1 MRQNSYL
8 HFVIGLYEALY
19 HIKPDLSS
27 GKIPSQISFILAE
40 SAKMWYNCSDIIIKE
55 DIMLASLTNI
65 NKFYNGNQ
73 VLSNVSLT
81 IDETDKIGLVGNNG
95 CGKSTLLK
103 ILTGSVEPDRFTEK
117 DGIVSFAS
125 KTTVGYL
132 EQMGGLDSESTV
144 MDEMQKV
151 FEPIHKAIERL
162 RDIEL
167 EIQLGDNSSA
177 DEYQQ
182 LSSWIEAND
191 GYNTDVKIRMILNGM
206 GFSEAEL
213 SRTVSGFSGGE
224 KTRLCIAK
232 LLLEEPNLLILDE
245 PTNHLD
251 FKTIMWL
258 EDYLRSYRGAVLI
271 VSHDRY
277 FLDRLCTSVCEIER
291 GTLKRYKGNY
301 SAFIRQREENDVR
314 QEKEYEQQQKQIAK
328 MEDYVARNLVRASTT
343 KMAQSRRKQL
353 DKIERIEKPFHDNR
367 HAKIHFTYA
376 MEPPIDVLKVKDV
389 DISVGEGAARKTLLD
404 NVSFEV
410 RRGEK
415 VGIIGDN
422 GIGKSTLL
430 KIIQEKLPHKGLVRW
445 NSNIKISYFEQESTN
460 LNRELT
466 VMEELHSRYPS
477 LSDLEV
483 RNLLAQVRFVGE
495 NVFKETGVISGGER
509 AKLCFAI
516 MMQEH
521 GNVLILDEPT
531 NHLDLSS
538 KEAIEEALAE
548 YTGTVIF
555 VSHDRYLLSRIADRL
570 IELTDGGFREHNYGF
585 DKYLDV
591 LRDEQA
597 EEKRLA
603 DAAKFAKAAEAAK
616 EKNEKSYRS
625 KQQRSADAARKNE
638 MRRLEKEIDEF
649 QAQIDALTEEISRE
663 EVYSDYELMAQKCSE
678 IDSLKQKIEENFEL
692 LIELDG

>member
-1 MRQNSYL
+1 VYTGRKQRKVN
-8 HFVIGLYEALY
+8 
-19 HIKPDLSS
+19 
-27 GKIPSQISFILAE
+27 
-40 SAKMWYNCSDIIIKE
+40 
-55 DIMLASLTNI
+55 MLASLTNI

-73 VLSNVSLT
+73 VLKNVSLT
-81 IDETDKIGLVGNNG
+81 IDESDKIGLVGNNG

-117 DGIVSFAS
+117 DGVVSMAA
-125 KTTVGYL
+125 KTTIGYL
-132 EQMGGLDSESTV
+132 EQMGGLDSDNTV
-144 MDEMQKV
+144 IGEMRSV
-151 FEPIHKAIERL
+151 FEPIHRAIDRL
-162 RDIEL
+162 REIEL
-167 EIQLGDNSSA
+167 EIEMGDNSAA

-191 GYNTDVKIRMILNGM
+191 GYNTDVKIRMVLNGM
-206 GFSEAEL
+206 GFSGDEL
-213 SRTVSGFSGGE
+213 ERTCSGFSGGE
-224 KTRLCIAK
+224 KTRLCIAR

-258 EDYLRSYRGAVLI
+258 EDYLRSYKGAVLI

-277 FLDRLCTSVCEIER
+277 FLDRLCTSICEIER
-291 GTLKRYKGNY
+291 GVLTRYRGNY
-301 SAFIRQREENDVR
+301 TAFVRQREESDAR
-314 QEKEYEQQQKQIAK
+314 REKEYEMQQKQIAQL
-328 MEDYVARNLVRASTT
+328 EDYVARNLVRASTT

-353 DKIERIEKPFHDNR
+353 EKMERIERPVHDTKS
-367 HAKIHFTYA
+367 AKIHFTYA
-376 MEPPIDVLKVKDV
+376 VEPPIDVLKVKGV
-389 DISVGEGAARKTLLD
+389 DISVGEGSSRKTLVD
-404 NVSFEV
+404 SIDFEV

-415 VGIIGDN
+415 IGIIGDN

-430 KIIQEKLPHKGLVRW
+430 RIIQEQLPHKGIVRW

-460 LNRELT
+460 LNKELT
-466 VMEELHSRYPS
+466 VMEELHSRYPL

-483 RNLLAQVRFVGE
+483 RSLLAQVRLVGE

-555 VSHDRYLLSRIADRL
+555 VSHDRYLLSKIADKL
-570 IELTDGGFREHNYGF
+570 IELTDGTYRLHNYGF
-585 DKYLDV
+585 EKYLDV

-597 EEKRLA
+597 AEKRAL
-603 DAAKFAKAAEAAK
+603 DAEKQQKAAEAAK
-616 EKNEKSYRS
+616 EKSAKGYRS

-638 MRRLEKEIDEF
+638 MKRLEKEIDDL
-649 QAQIDALTEEISRE
+649 QAQIDALTEEIGRE
-663 EVYSDYELMAQKCSE
+663 DVYSDYELMNRKCAE
-678 IDSLKQKIEENFEL
+678 IDELKKRIDEDFEL
-692 LIELDG
+692 LIELDQ

>member
-1 MRQNSYL
+1 MYIYAAL
-8 HFVIGLYEALY
+8 FVEHSAV
-19 HIKPDLSS
+19 
-27 GKIPSQISFILAE
+27 SFIFE
-40 SAKMWYNCSDIIIKE
+40 CSLYKKALRSLYTGLKKRNFA
-55 DIMLASLTNI
+55 MLASLTNI

-73 VLSNVSLT
+73 VLNNVSLT
-81 IDETDKIGLVGNNG
+81 IDENDRIGLVGNNG

-103 ILTGSVEPDRFTEK
+103 ILTGSVDPDRFTEK
-117 DGIVSFAS
+117 DGIVSMAA

-132 EQMGGLDSESTV
+132 EQMGGLNTENTV
-144 MDEMQKV
+144 IDEMRGV
-151 FEPIHKAIERL
+151 FEPIHKAIDRL
-162 RDIEL
+162 REIEL
-167 EIQLGDNSSA
+167 EIEMGDDSAA

-182 LSSWIEAND
+182 LSSWVEAND
-191 GYNTDVKIRMILNGM
+191 GYNTDVKIRMVLNGM
-206 GFSEAEL
+206 GFSGDEL
-213 SRTVSGFSGGE
+213 TRTVSGFSGGE
-224 KTRLCIAK
+224 KTRLCIAR

-258 EDYLRSYRGAVLI
+258 EDYLRSYKGAILI

-277 FLDRLCTSVCEIER
+277 FLDRLCTSICEIER
-291 GTLKRYKGNY
+291 GTLTRYKGDY
-301 SAFIRQREENDVR
+301 TAFVRQREENDAR
-314 QEKEYEQQQKQIAK
+314 REKEYELQQKQIAQL
-328 MEDYVARNLVRASTT
+328 EDYVARNLVRASTT

-353 DKIERIEKPFHDNR
+353 EKIERVERPVHDTK
-367 HAKIHFTYA
+367 HAKIRFTYA
-376 MEPPIDVLKVKDV
+376 VEPPIDVLKVKGV
-389 DISVGEGAARKTLLD
+389 DISVGEGASRKTLVDTLD
-404 NVSFEV
+404 FEV

-430 KIIQEKLPHKGLVRW
+430 RIIQEQLPHKGTVRW

-460 LNRELT
+460 LNKELT
-466 VMEELHSRYPS
+466 VMEELHSRYP
-477 LSDLEV
+477 LMSDLEV
-483 RNLLAQVRFVGE
+483 RSLLAQVRLVGE

-555 VSHDRYLLSRIADRL
+555 VSHDRYLLSKISDRL
-570 IELTDGGFREHNYGF
+570 IELSGGSYRLHNYGF
-585 DKYLDV
+585 KKYLDV
-591 LRDEQA
+591 LREEQA
-597 EEKRLA
+597 AERKALEAEKQQR
-603 DAAKFAKAAEAAK
+603 AAEAAK
-616 EKNEKSYRS
+616 EKSIKGYRS

-638 MRRLEKEIDEF
+638 MKRLEKEIDDL
-649 QAQIDALTEEISRE
+649 QAQIDSINEEIGKE
-663 EVYSDYELMAQKCSE
+663 EVYSDYELMNRKCAE
-678 IDSLKQKIEENFEL
+678 IEELKQRIDADFEL
-692 LIELDG
+692 LIELDQ

>member
-1 MRQNSYL
+1 
-8 HFVIGLYEALY
+8 
-19 HIKPDLSS
+19 
-27 GKIPSQISFILAE
+27 
-40 SAKMWYNCSDIIIKE
+40 
-55 DIMLASLTNI
+55 MLVSLNNI
-65 NKFYNGNQ
+65 NKIYNGKQ
-73 VLSNVSLT
+73 ILTNVSLT
-81 IDETDKIGLVGNNG
+81 VDENDKIGLVGNNG

-103 ILTGSVEPDRFTEK
+103 ILTGSVEPDRFSEK
-117 DGIVSFAS
+117 DGIISFAA
-125 KTTVGYL
+125 KTTIGYL
-132 EQMGGLDSESTV
+132 EQMGGLDSENTV
-144 MDEMQKV
+144 MEEMNKV
-151 FEPIHKAIERL
+151 FEPIHKAMERL

-191 GYNTDVKIRMILNGM
+191 GYNTDVKIRTVLNGM
-206 GFSEAEL
+206 GFTGEQL
-213 SRTVSGFSGGE
+213 NRTVSGFSGGE
-224 KTRLCIAK
+224 KTRLCISK

-291 GTLKRYKGNY
+291 GILTRYKGNY
-301 SAFIRQREENDVR
+301 SAFVRQREENTAR
-314 QEKEYEQQQKQIAK
+314 REKEYEQQQKQIAK

-353 DKIERIEKPFHDNR
+353 EKIERIEKPFHEEK
-367 HAKIHFTYA
+367 HAKIKFTYA
-376 MEPPIDVLKVKDV
+376 VEPPLDVLKVKNT
-389 DISVGEGAARKTLLD
+389 DISVGEGLNRKTLVD
-404 NVSFEV
+404 SVSFDV

-415 VGIIGDN
+415 IGIIGDN

-430 KIIQEKLPHKGLVRW
+430 KIIQGLHPHEGTVRW
-445 NSNIKISYFEQESTN
+445 NTNIKISYFEQESTN

-538 KEAIEEALAE
+538 KEAIETALEE
-548 YTGTVIF
+548 YTGTIIF
-555 VSHDRYLLSRIADRL
+555 VSHDRYLLSKIADRL
-570 IELTDGGFREHNYGF
+570 IELTDGSYREHNYGF
-585 DKYLDV
+585 EKYLDV
-591 LRDEQA
+591 LRAEQA
-597 EEKRLA
+597 EEKRAA
-603 DAAKFAKAAEAAK
+603 DAEKFAKAAEAAK
-616 EKNEKSYRS
+616 EKQAKTYRN
-625 KQQRSADAARKNE
+625 KQQRSADTARKNE
-638 MRRLEKEIDEF
+638 MRRLEKEIDEL
-649 QAQIDALTEEISRE
+649 QAKIDALSEEITKE
-663 EVYSDYELMAQKCSE
+663 EVYSDYELMNAKCRE
-678 IDSLKQKIEENFEL
+678 IDELKGKIDENFEK
-692 LIELDG
+692 LIELDE

>member
-1 MRQNSYL
+1 
-8 HFVIGLYEALY
+8 
-19 HIKPDLSS
+19 
-27 GKIPSQISFILAE
+27 
-40 SAKMWYNCSDIIIKE
+40 
-55 DIMLASLTNI
+55 MLASLTNI
-65 NKFYNGNQ
+65 NKFYNGAQ
-73 VLSNVSLT
+73 VLDNVSLT
-81 IDETDKIGLVGNNG
+81 IDETDKIGLVGRNG

-117 DGIVSFAS
+117 DGIVSFAA

-132 EQMGGLDSESTV
+132 EQMGGLDSGSTV
-144 MDEMQKV
+144 IDEMRKV
-151 FEPIHKAIERL
+151 FEPMRRAIERL
-162 RDIEL
+162 REIEK
-167 EIQLGDNSSA
+167 EIEKGDSSAA

-182 LSSWIEAND
+182 LSSWVEAND

-206 GFSEAEL
+206 GFTEKEL

-224 KTRLCIAK
+224 KTRLCISK

-258 EDYLRSYRGAVLI
+258 EDYLRTYRGAVLI

-277 FLDRLCTSVCEIER
+277 FLDRLCTSICEIEH
-291 GTLKRYKGNY
+291 GHLTRYRGNY
-301 SAFIRQREENDVR
+301 SAFVRQREENDAR
-314 QEKEYEQQQKQIAK
+314 REKEYELQQKQIAK

-353 DKIERIEKPFHDNR
+353 EKIERVERPVHDTR
-367 HAKIHFTYA
+367 SAKISFTYA
-376 MEPPIDVLKVKDV
+376 VEPPLDVLKVRDI
-389 DISVGEGAARKTLLD
+389 DISVGEGTKRKTLME

-415 VGIIGDN
+415 IGIIGDN

-430 KIIQEKLPHKGLVRW
+430 RIIQEQLPHKGTVRW
-445 NSNIKISYFEQESTN
+445 NTNVKISYFEQESTQ

-483 RNLLAQVRFVGE
+483 RSLLAQVRLVGE

-555 VSHDRYLLSRIADRL
+555 VSHDRYLLSKIADRL
-570 IELTDGGFREHNYGF
+570 IELTADGCRLHNCGFE
-585 DKYLDV
+585 KYLDV
-591 LRDEQA
+591 LREEQA
-597 EEKRLA
+597 AEKRAA
-603 DAAKFAKAAEAAK
+603 DAEKQQAAYEAAK
-616 EKNEKSYRS
+616 EKNVKTYRS

-638 MRRLEKEIDEF
+638 MRRLEKEMDEM

-663 EVYSDYELMAQKCSE
+663 EVYSDHVLMAEKCTE
-678 IDSLKQKIEENFEL
+678 IDRLKQKIDEDLEL
-692 LIELDG
+692 LIELEE

>member
-1 MRQNSYL
+1 
-8 HFVIGLYEALY
+8 
-19 HIKPDLSS
+19 
-27 GKIPSQISFILAE
+27 
-40 SAKMWYNCSDIIIKE
+40 
-55 DIMLASLTNI
+55 MLASLINI
-65 NKFYNGNQ
+65 NKYYNGNQ
-73 VLSNVSLT
+73 VLNNVSLT
-81 IDETDKIGLVGNNG
+81 IDESDKIGLVGNNG

-103 ILTGSVEPDRFTEK
+103 ILTGSVDPDRTTEK
-117 DGIVSFAS
+117 DGIVSLAS
-125 KTTVGYL
+125 KTTIGYL
-132 EQMGGLDSESTV
+132 EQMGGLNSENTV
-144 MDEMQKV
+144 IEEMRSV
-151 FEPIHKAIERL
+151 FAPIHRAIDRL
-162 RDIEL
+162 REIEI
-167 EIQLGDNSSA
+167 EIEMGDNSSA

-182 LSSWIEAND
+182 LSSWVEAND
-191 GYNTDVKIRMILNGM
+191 GYNTDVKIRTILNGM
-206 GFSEAEL
+206 GFTGDEL
-213 SRTVSGFSGGE
+213 NRTVSGFSGGE
-224 KTRLCIAK
+224 KTRLCISR

-258 EDYLRSYRGAVLI
+258 EDYLRSYKGAVLI

-277 FLDRLCTSVCEIER
+277 FLDRLCTSICEIER
-291 GTLKRYKGNY
+291 GTLTRYKGNY
-301 SAFIRQREENDVR
+301 TAFVRQREENDAR
-314 QEKEYEQQQKQIAK
+314 REKEYEMQQKQIAQ

-353 DKIERIEKPFHDNR
+353 EKMERIEKPFHDTKS
-367 HAKIHFTYA
+367 AKIRFTYGI
-376 MEPPIDVLKVKDV
+376 EPPLDVLKVKGV
-389 DISVGEGAARKTLLD
+389 DISVGEGSSRKTLVD
-404 NVSFEV
+404 EIDFEV

-415 VGIIGDN
+415 IGIIGDN

-460 LNRELT
+460 LNKALT

-477 LSDLEV
+477 MSELEV
-483 RNLLAQVRFVGE
+483 RSLLAQVRLVGE

-538 KEAIEEALAE
+538 KEAIEEALQE

-555 VSHDRYLLSRIADRL
+555 VSHDRYLLSKIADRL
-570 IELTDGGFREHNYGF
+570 IELTDGSFREHNYGF
-585 DKYLDV
+585 EKYLDV

-597 EEKRLA
+597 EQKRIA
-603 DAAKFAKAAEAAK
+603 DAEKFAKAAEAAK
-616 EKNEKSYRS
+616 EKQVKTYRS

-638 MRRLEKEIDEF
+638 MRRLEKEIDEL
-649 QAQIDALTEEISRE
+649 QAKIDALSEEITKE
-663 EVYSDYELMAQKCSE
+663 EVYSDYELMNSKCAE
-678 IDSLKQKIEENFEL
+678 IDALKQKMDENFEL
-692 LIELDG
+692 LIEMEG

>member
-1 MRQNSYL
+1 
-8 HFVIGLYEALY
+8 
-19 HIKPDLSS
+19 
-27 GKIPSQISFILAE
+27 
-40 SAKMWYNCSDIIIKE
+40 
-55 DIMLASLTNI
+55 MLASLTNI
-65 NKFYNGNQ
+65 NKFYNGVQ
-73 VLSNVSLT
+73 VLSGISLT
-81 IDETDKIGLVGNNG
+81 IDENDRIGLVGNNG

-117 DGIVSFAS
+117 DGIVSFAG
-125 KTTVGYL
+125 KTSIGYL

-144 MDEMQKV
+144 MAEMQKV
-151 FEPIHKAIERL
+151 FEPLHNAIDRLREIERE
-162 RDIEL
+162 IEA
-167 EIQLGDNSSA
+167 GDDSAA

-182 LSSWIEAND
+182 LSSWVEAND
-191 GYNTDVKIRMILNGM
+191 GYNTDVRIRTILSGM
-206 GFSEAEL
+206 GFTEEEL
-213 SRTVSGFSGGE
+213 SREVSGFSGGE
-224 KTRLCIAK
+224 KTRLCISK

-277 FLDRLCTSVCEIER
+277 FLDRLCTSICEIEHGR
-291 GTLKRYKGNY
+291 LTRYKGNY
-301 SAFIRQREENDVR
+301 SAFIRQREENDAR
-314 QEKEYEQQQKQIAK
+314 REKEYIQQQKQIAK

-353 DKIERIEKPFHDNR
+353 EKIEPVEKPVHDTR
-367 HAKIHFTYA
+367 RARISFTYPV
-376 MEPPIDVLKVKDV
+376 EPPLDVLKVKGV
-389 DISVGEGAARKTLLD
+389 DISVGEGSERKTLVD
-404 NVSFEV
+404 EISFEV

-415 VGIIGDN
+415 LGIIGDN

-430 KIIQEKLPHKGLVRW
+430 KIIQEKLPHKGIVRW

-483 RNLLAQVRFVGE
+483 RNLLAQVRFTGE

-531 NHLDLSS
+531 NHLDLAS
-538 KEAIEEALAE
+538 KEVIEEALAE

-585 DKYLDV
+585 NKYLEV

-597 EEKRLA
+597 EEKRIA

-616 EKNEKSYRS
+616 EKNERNYRT

-638 MRRLEKEIDEF
+638 MRRLEKEIDEL
-649 QAQIDALTEEISRE
+649 QARIDALTEEIGKE
-663 EVYSDYELMAQKCSE
+663 EVYSDYELMSSKCAE
-678 IDSLKQKIEENFEL
+678 IDQLKQQIDADFET
-692 LIELDG
+692 LIELDE

>member
-1 MRQNSYL
+1 MLVSLNN
-8 HFVIGLYEALY
+8 
-19 HIKPDLSS
+19 
-27 GKIPSQISFILAE
+27 IS
-40 SAKMWYNCSDIIIKE
+40 
-55 DIMLASLTNI
+55 
-65 NKFYNGNQ
+65 KFYNGKQILN
-73 VLSNVSLT
+73 NISLT
-81 IDETDKIGLVGNNG
+81 VDENDKIGLVGNNG

-103 ILTGSVEPDRFTEK
+103 ILTGSIEPDRFNEK
-117 DGIVSFAS
+117 DGIVSFAA
-125 KTTVGYL
+125 KTTLGYL
-132 EQMGGLDSESTV
+132 EQMGGLDSEATV
-144 MDEMQKV
+144 INEMRKV
-151 FEPIHKAIERL
+151 FEPIHKAIDRL

-167 EIQLGDNSSA
+167 EIELGDNSSA

-191 GYNTDVKIRMILNGM
+191 GYNTDVKIRTVLNGM
-206 GFSEAEL
+206 GFSGEQL
-213 SRTVSGFSGGE
+213 DRTVSGFSGGE

-277 FLDRLCTSVCEIER
+277 FLDRLCTSICEIEH
-291 GTLKRYKGNY
+291 GILTRYKGNY

-314 QEKEYEQQQKQIAK
+314 REREYEQQQKQIAK

-353 DKIERIEKPFHDNR
+353 EKIERIEKPFHDER
-367 HAKIHFTYA
+367 HAKIKFTYA
-376 MEPPIDVLKVKDV
+376 VEPPLDILKVKNA
-389 DISVGEGAARKTLLD
+389 DISVGEGANRKTL
-404 NVSFEV
+404 VKSISFDV

-415 VGIIGDN
+415 IGIIGDN

-430 KIIQEKLPHKGLVRW
+430 KIIQGLLPHEGSVRW
-445 NSNIKISYFEQESTN
+445 NTNIKRSYFEQESAN

-477 LSDLEV
+477 MSDLEV
-483 RNLLAQVRFVGE
+483 RSLLAQVRFVGE

-538 KEAIEEALAE
+538 KEAIETALEE

-555 VSHDRYLLSRIADRL
+555 VSHDRYLLSKIADRL
-570 IELTDGGFREHNYGF
+570 IELTDGSYREHNYGF
-585 DKYLDV
+585 EKYLDV
-591 LRDEQA
+591 LRAEQA
-597 EEKRLA
+597 EEKRIA
-603 DAAKFAKAAEAAK
+603 DAEKFAKAAETAK
-616 EKNEKSYRS
+616 EKQVKAYRS

-649 QAQIDALTEEISRE
+649 QALIDQLSEEITKE
-663 EVYSDYELMAQKCSE
+663 EIYSDYELMNKKCQE
-678 IDSLKQKIEENFEL
+678 IDELKRKIDENFDM
-692 LIELDG
+692 LIELDI

>member
-1 MRQNSYL
+1 
-8 HFVIGLYEALY
+8 
-19 HIKPDLSS
+19 
-27 GKIPSQISFILAE
+27 
-40 SAKMWYNCSDIIIKE
+40 
-55 DIMLASLTNI
+55 MLVSLNNI
-65 NKFYNGNQ
+65 NKIYNGKQ
-73 VLSNVSLT
+73 ILTNVSLT
-81 IDETDKIGLVGNNG
+81 VDENDKIGLVGNNG

-103 ILTGSVEPDRFTEK
+103 ILTGSVEPDRFSEK
-117 DGIVSFAS
+117 DGIISFAA
-125 KTTVGYL
+125 KTTIGYL
-132 EQMGGLDSESTV
+132 EQMGGLDSENTV
-144 MDEMQKV
+144 MEEMNKV
-151 FEPIHKAIERL
+151 FEPIHKAMDRL

-191 GYNTDVKIRMILNGM
+191 GYNTDVKIRTVLNGM
-206 GFSEAEL
+206 GFTGEQL
-213 SRTVSGFSGGE
+213 NRTVSGFSGGE
-224 KTRLCIAK
+224 KTRLCISK

-291 GTLKRYKGNY
+291 GILTRYKGNY
-301 SAFIRQREENDVR
+301 SAFVRQREENTAR
-314 QEKEYEQQQKQIAK
+314 REKEYEQQQKQIAK

-353 DKIERIEKPFHDNR
+353 EKIERIEKPFHEEK
-367 HAKIHFTYA
+367 HAKIKFTYA
-376 MEPPIDVLKVKDV
+376 VEPPLDVLKVKNT
-389 DISVGEGAARKTLLD
+389 DISVGEGLNRKTLVD
-404 NVSFEV
+404 SVSFDV

-415 VGIIGDN
+415 IGIIGDN

-430 KIIQEKLPHKGLVRW
+430 KIIQGLHPHEGTVRW
-445 NSNIKISYFEQESTN
+445 NTNIKISYFEQESTN

-538 KEAIEEALAE
+538 KEAIETALEE
-548 YTGTVIF
+548 YTGTIIF
-555 VSHDRYLLSRIADRL
+555 VSHDRYLLSKIADRL
-570 IELTDGGFREHNYGF
+570 IELTDGSYREHNYGF
-585 DKYLDV
+585 EKYLDV
-591 LRDEQA
+591 LRAEQA
-597 EEKRLA
+597 EEKRAA
-603 DAAKFAKAAEAAK
+603 DAEKFAKAAEAAK
-616 EKNEKSYRS
+616 EKQAKTYRN

-638 MRRLEKEIDEF
+638 MRRLEKEIDEL
-649 QAQIDALTEEISRE
+649 QAKIDALSEEITKE
-663 EVYSDYELMAQKCSE
+663 EVYSDYELMNAKCRE
-678 IDSLKQKIEENFEL
+678 IDELKGKIDENFEK
-692 LIELDG
+692 LIELDE

>member
-1 MRQNSYL
+1 
-8 HFVIGLYEALY
+8 
-19 HIKPDLSS
+19 
-27 GKIPSQISFILAE
+27 
-40 SAKMWYNCSDIIIKE
+40 
-55 DIMLASLTNI
+55 MLASLTNI

-73 VLSNVSLT
+73 VLKNVSLT
-81 IDETDKIGLVGNNG
+81 IDESDKIGLVGNNG

-103 ILTGSVEPDRFTEK
+103 ILTGSVDPDRFTEK
-117 DGIVSFAS
+117 DGIVSFAA

-144 MDEMQKV
+144 IAEMRSV

-162 RDIEL
+162 REIEL
-167 EIQLGDNSSA
+167 EIEMGDDSAA
-177 DEYQQ
+177 DEYQR
-182 LSSWIEAND
+182 LTSWVEASD
-191 GYNTDVKIRMILNGM
+191 GYNTDVKIRTVLNGM
-206 GFSEAEL
+206 GFSGDEL
-213 SRTVSGFSGGE
+213 ERIVSGFSGGE

-277 FLDRLCTSVCEIER
+277 FLDRLCSSICEIER
-291 GTLKRYKGNY
+291 GVLTRYKGNY
-301 SAFIRQREENDVR
+301 SAFVRQREENNAR
-314 QEKEYEQQQKQIAK
+314 REKEYEQQQKQIAQL
-328 MEDYVARNLVRASTT
+328 EDYVAKNLVRASTT

-353 DKIERIEKPFHDNR
+353 EKMERIERPAHEAKS
-367 HAKIHFTYA
+367 AKIRFTYA
-376 MEPPIDVLKVKDV
+376 VEPPIDVLKVKGV
-389 DISVGEGAARKTLLD
+389 DISVGEGNARKTLVD
-404 NVSFEV
+404 EVSFDV

-415 VGIIGDN
+415 IGIIGDN

-430 KIIQEKLPHKGLVRW
+430 RIIQEKLPHKGIVRW
-445 NSNIKISYFEQESTN
+445 NSNVKISYFEQESTN
-460 LNRELT
+460 LNRELI

-477 LSDLEV
+477 LSELEV
-483 RNLLAQVRFVGE
+483 RSLLAQVRLVGE

-531 NHLDLSS
+531 NHLDLST
-538 KEAIEEALAE
+538 KEAIEEALEE
-548 YTGTVIF
+548 YTGTIIF
-555 VSHDRYLLSRIADRL
+555 VSHDRYLLSKIADRL
-570 IELTDGGFREHNYGF
+570 IELTDGGYRCHNFGF
-585 DKYLDV
+585 EKYLDV
-591 LRDEQA
+591 LREEQSEQKRA
-597 EEKRLA
+597 ADEEKRQR
-603 DAAKFAKAAEAAK
+603 AAEAAK
-616 EKNEKSYRS
+616 EKSEKNYRS

-638 MRRLEKEIDEF
+638 MRRLEKEIDEL
-649 QAQIDALTEEISRE
+649 QAKIDALTEEIGRE
-663 EVYSDYELMAQKCSE
+663 EVYSDYELMNAKCAE
-678 IDSLKQKIEENFEL
+678 IDELKQRIDENFEL

>member
-1 MRQNSYL
+1 
-8 HFVIGLYEALY
+8 
-19 HIKPDLSS
+19 
-27 GKIPSQISFILAE
+27 
-40 SAKMWYNCSDIIIKE
+40 
-55 DIMLASLTNI
+55 MLVSLNNI

-73 VLSNVSLT
+73 LLNNISLT
-81 IDETDKIGLVGNNG
+81 IDENDKIGLVGNNG

-103 ILTGSVEPDRFTEK
+103 IITGSVEPDRFTEK
-117 DGIVSFAS
+117 DGIVSTAS
-125 KTTVGYL
+125 KTTIGYL
-132 EQMGGLDSESTV
+132 EQMGGLDSEKTV
-144 MDEMQKV
+144 MEEMQSV
-151 FEPIHKAIERL
+151 FEPVHRAIERL
-162 RDIEL
+162 REIEA
-167 EIQLGDNSSA
+167 EIESGDDSSA

-206 GFSEAEL
+206 GFTENEL
-213 SRTVSGFSGGE
+213 KRTVSGFSGGE
-224 KTRLCIAK
+224 KTRLCISK

-258 EDYLRSYRGAVLI
+258 EDYLRSYKGAVLI

-291 GTLKRYKGNY
+291 GTLTRYRGNY
-301 SAFIRQREENDVR
+301 SAFVRQREENDTR
-314 QEKEYEQQQKQIAK
+314 RAKEYEIQQKQIAK
-328 MEDYVARNLVRASTT
+328 LEDYVAKNLVRASTT
-343 KMAQSRRKQL
+343 KMAQSKRKQL
-353 DKIERIEKPFHDNR
+353 EKMERVEKPFHDTKS
-367 HAKIHFTYA
+367 AKIHFTYST
-376 MEPPIDVLKVKDV
+376 EPPLDVLKVKGV
-389 DISVGEGAARKTLLD
+389 DISVGEGSSRKTLVD
-404 NVSFEV
+404 EINFEV

-430 KIIQEKLPHKGLVRW
+430 KIIQEKLAHKGTVRW

-466 VMEELHSRYPS
+466 VMEEIHSRYPS
-477 LSDLEV
+477 MSDLEV
-483 RNLLAQVRFVGE
+483 RSLLAQVRLTGE

-538 KEAIEEALAE
+538 KEAIEEALEE

-555 VSHDRYLLSRIADRL
+555 VSHDRYLLSKIADRL
-570 IELTDGGFREHNYGF
+570 IELTDGTYRLHDYGF
-585 DKYLDV
+585 EKYLDV

-597 EEKRLA
+597 EQKRIA
-603 DAAKFAKAAEAAK
+603 DAEKFAKNAEVAK
-616 EKNEKSYRS
+616 DKAVKSYRN
-625 KQQRSADAARKNE
+625 KQQRSADASRKNE
-638 MRRLEKEIDEF
+638 MKRLEKEIDAL
-649 QAQIDALTEEISRE
+649 QAKIDALTEEISKE
-663 EVYSDYELMAQKCSE
+663 EVYSDYELMSAKCTE
-678 IDSLKQKIEENFEL
+678 IEQFKQQIDENFDKLVEL
-692 LIELDG
+692 EEQ

>member
-1 MRQNSYL
+1 
-8 HFVIGLYEALY
+8 
-19 HIKPDLSS
+19 
-27 GKIPSQISFILAE
+27 
-40 SAKMWYNCSDIIIKE
+40 
-55 DIMLASLTNI
+55 MLVSLNNI

-73 VLSNVSLT
+73 LLNNISLT
-81 IDETDKIGLVGNNG
+81 IDENDKIGLVGNNG

-103 ILTGSVEPDRFTEK
+103 IITGSVEPDRFTEK
-117 DGIVSFAS
+117 DGIVSTAS
-125 KTTVGYL
+125 KTTIGYL
-132 EQMGGLDSESTV
+132 EQMGGLDSEKTV
-144 MDEMQKV
+144 MEEMQSV
-151 FEPIHKAIERL
+151 FEPVHRAIERL
-162 RDIEL
+162 REIEA
-167 EIQLGDNSSA
+167 EIESGDDSSA

-206 GFSEAEL
+206 GFTENEL
-213 SRTVSGFSGGE
+213 KRTVSGFSGGE
-224 KTRLCIAK
+224 KTRLCISK

-258 EDYLRSYRGAVLI
+258 EDYLRSYKGAVLI

-291 GTLKRYKGNY
+291 GTLTRYRGNY
-301 SAFIRQREENDVR
+301 SAFVRQREENDTR
-314 QEKEYEQQQKQIAK
+314 RAKEYEIQQKQIAK
-328 MEDYVARNLVRASTT
+328 LEDYVAKNLVRASTT
-343 KMAQSRRKQL
+343 KMAQSKRKQL
-353 DKIERIEKPFHDNR
+353 EKMERVEKPFHDTKS
-367 HAKIHFTYA
+367 AKIHFTYST
-376 MEPPIDVLKVKDV
+376 EPPLDILKVKGV
-389 DISVGEGAARKTLLD
+389 DISVGEGSSRKTLVD
-404 NVSFEV
+404 EINFEV

-415 VGIIGDN
+415 IGIIGDN

-430 KIIQEKLPHKGLVRW
+430 KIIQEKLAHKGTVRW

-466 VMEELHSRYPS
+466 VMEEIHSRYPS
-477 LSDLEV
+477 MSDLEV
-483 RNLLAQVRFVGE
+483 RSLLAQVRITGE

-538 KEAIEEALAE
+538 KEAIEEALEE

-555 VSHDRYLLSRIADRL
+555 VSHDRYLLSKIADRL
-570 IELTDGGFREHNYGF
+570 IELTDGTYRLHDYGF
-585 DKYLDV
+585 EKYLDV

-597 EEKRLA
+597 EQKRIA
-603 DAAKFAKAAEAAK
+603 DAEKFAKNAEIAK
-616 EKNEKSYRS
+616 DKAVKTYRN
-625 KQQRSADAARKNE
+625 KQQRSADASRKNE
-638 MRRLEKEIDEF
+638 MKRLEKEIDAL
-649 QAQIDALTEEISRE
+649 QAKIDALTEEISKE
-663 EVYSDYELMAQKCSE
+663 EVYSDYELMSAKCTE
-678 IDSLKQKIEENFEL
+678 IEQFKQQIDENFDKLVEL
-692 LIELDG
+692 EEQ

>member
-1 MRQNSYL
+1 
-8 HFVIGLYEALY
+8 
-19 HIKPDLSS
+19 
-27 GKIPSQISFILAE
+27 
-40 SAKMWYNCSDIIIKE
+40 
-55 DIMLASLTNI
+55 MLASLTNI
-65 NKFYNGNQ
+65 NKFYNGKQ

-81 IDETDKIGLVGNNG
+81 IDESDKIGLVGNNG

-117 DGIVSFAS
+117 DGIVSLAQ
-125 KTTVGYL
+125 KTTIGYL
-132 EQMGGLDSESTV
+132 EQMGGLNSENTV
-144 MDEMQKV
+144 IDEMRSV
-151 FEPIHKAIERL
+151 FEPIRKAIERL
-162 RDIEL
+162 REIEL
-167 EIQLGDNSSA
+167 EIELGDNSSA

-182 LSSWIEAND
+182 LTSWVEAND

-206 GFSEAEL
+206 GFSEEEL
-213 SRTVSGFSGGE
+213 HRTVSGFSGGE
-224 KTRLCIAK
+224 KTRLCISR

-277 FLDRLCTSVCEIER
+277 FLDRLCTSICEIER
-291 GTLKRYKGNY
+291 GVLTRYRGNY
-301 SAFIRQREENDVR
+301 SAFVRQREENDAR
-314 QEKEYEQQQKQIAK
+314 REKEYEQQQKQIAQL
-328 MEDYVARNLVRASTT
+328 EDYVAKNLIRASTT

-353 DKIERIEKPFHDNR
+353 EKMERIERPVHDTKS
-367 HAKIHFTYA
+367 AKIRFTYA
-376 MEPPIDVLKVKDV
+376 VEPPQEVLKVKGI
-389 DISVGEGAARKTLLD
+389 DIAVGEGSGRKTLVDEL
-404 NVSFEV
+404 SFDV

-415 VGIIGDN
+415 IGIIGDN

-430 KIIQEKLPHKGLVRW
+430 RIIQEQLPHKGIVRW

-477 LSDLEV
+477 MSELEV
-483 RNLLAQVRFVGE
+483 RSLLAQVRLIGE

-538 KEAIEEALAE
+538 KEAIEEALEE
-548 YTGTVIF
+548 YTGTIIF
-555 VSHDRYLLSRIADRL
+555 VSHDRYLLSKIADRL
-570 IELTDGGFREHNYGF
+570 IELTAGGYREHNYGF
-585 DKYLDV
+585 EKYLDV
-591 LRDEQA
+591 LREEQA
-597 EEKRLA
+597 EQKRIA
-603 DAAKFAKAAEAAK
+603 DAEKFAKAAEAAK
-616 EKNEKSYRS
+616 EKSAKTYRS

-638 MRRLEKEIDEF
+638 MRRLEKEIDEL
-649 QAQIDALTEEISRE
+649 QAKIDTLNEEISHE
-663 EVYSDYELMAQKCSE
+663 EVYSDYELMNSKCLE
-678 IDSLKQKIEENFEL
+678 IESLKQQIDDDFEK
-692 LIELDG
+692 LIELDE

>member
-1 MRQNSYL
+1 
-8 HFVIGLYEALY
+8 
-19 HIKPDLSS
+19 
-27 GKIPSQISFILAE
+27 
-40 SAKMWYNCSDIIIKE
+40 
-55 DIMLASLTNI
+55 MLASLTNI

-73 VLSNVSLT
+73 VLKNVSLT
-81 IDETDKIGLVGNNG
+81 IDESDKIGLVGNNG

-103 ILTGSVEPDRFTEK
+103 ILTGSVDPDRFTEK
-117 DGIVSFAS
+117 DGIVSFAA

-144 MDEMQKV
+144 IAEMRSV

-162 RDIEL
+162 REIEL
-167 EIQLGDNSSA
+167 EIEMGDDSAA
-177 DEYQQ
+177 DEYQR
-182 LSSWIEAND
+182 LTSWVEASD
-191 GYNTDVKIRMILNGM
+191 GYNTDVKIRTVLNGM
-206 GFSEAEL
+206 GFSGDEL
-213 SRTVSGFSGGE
+213 ERIVSGFSGGE

-277 FLDRLCTSVCEIER
+277 FLDRLCSSICEIER
-291 GTLKRYKGNY
+291 GVLTRYKGNY
-301 SAFIRQREENDVR
+301 SAFVRQRDENNAR
-314 QEKEYEQQQKQIAK
+314 REKEYEQQQKQIAQL
-328 MEDYVARNLVRASTT
+328 EDYVAKNLVRASTT

-353 DKIERIEKPFHDNR
+353 EKMERIERPAHEAKS
-367 HAKIHFTYA
+367 AKIRFTYA
-376 MEPPIDVLKVKDV
+376 VEPPIDVLKVKGV
-389 DISVGEGAARKTLLD
+389 DISVGEGNARKTLVD
-404 NVSFEV
+404 EVSFDV

-415 VGIIGDN
+415 IGIIGDN

-430 KIIQEKLPHKGLVRW
+430 RIIQEKLPHKGIVRW
-445 NSNIKISYFEQESTN
+445 NSNVKISYFEQESTN

-477 LSDLEV
+477 LSELEV
-483 RNLLAQVRFVGE
+483 RSLLAQVRLVGE

-531 NHLDLSS
+531 NHLDLST
-538 KEAIEEALAE
+538 KEAIEEALEE
-548 YTGTVIF
+548 YTGTIIF
-555 VSHDRYLLSRIADRL
+555 VSHDRYLLSKIADRL
-570 IELTDGGFREHNYGF
+570 IELTDGGYRCHNFGF
-585 DKYLDV
+585 EKYLDV
-591 LRDEQA
+591 LREEQSEQKRA
-597 EEKRLA
+597 ADEEKRQR
-603 DAAKFAKAAEAAK
+603 AAEAAK
-616 EKNEKSYRS
+616 EKSEKNYRS

-638 MRRLEKEIDEF
+638 MRRLEKKIDEL
-649 QAQIDALTEEISRE
+649 QAKIDALTEEIGRE
-663 EVYSDYELMAQKCSE
+663 EVYSDYELMNAKCAE
-678 IDSLKQKIEENFEL
+678 IDELKQRIDENFEL

>member
-1 MRQNSYL
+1 
-8 HFVIGLYEALY
+8 
-19 HIKPDLSS
+19 
-27 GKIPSQISFILAE
+27 
-40 SAKMWYNCSDIIIKE
+40 
-55 DIMLASLTNI
+55 MLASLTNI
-65 NKFYNGNQ
+65 NKFYNGKQ

-117 DGIVSFAS
+117 DGIISLAQ
-125 KTTVGYL
+125 KTTIGYL
-132 EQMGGLDSESTV
+132 EQMGGLNSENTV
-144 MDEMQKV
+144 IDEMRSV

-162 RDIEL
+162 REIEL
-167 EIQLGDNSSA
+167 EIELGDNSSA

-182 LSSWIEAND
+182 LTSWVEAND

-206 GFSEAEL
+206 GFSEEEL
-213 SRTVSGFSGGE
+213 QRKVSGFSGGE
-224 KTRLCIAK
+224 KTRLCISR

-277 FLDRLCTSVCEIER
+277 FLDRLCTSICEIER
-291 GTLKRYKGNY
+291 GVLTRYRGNY
-301 SAFIRQREENDVR
+301 SAFVRQREENDAR
-314 QEKEYEQQQKQIAK
+314 REKEYEQQQKQIAQL
-328 MEDYVARNLVRASTT
+328 EDYVAKNLVRASTT

-353 DKIERIEKPFHDNR
+353 EKMERIERPVHDTKS
-367 HAKIHFTYA
+367 AKIHFTYA
-376 MEPPIDVLKVKDV
+376 VEPPQEVLKVKGI
-389 DISVGEGAARKTLLD
+389 DISVGEGAGRKTLVDEL
-404 NVSFEV
+404 SFDV

-430 KIIQEKLPHKGLVRW
+430 RIIQEQLPHKGIVRW

-477 LSDLEV
+477 MSELEV
-483 RNLLAQVRFVGE
+483 RSLLAQVRLIGE

-538 KEAIEEALAE
+538 KEAIEEALEE
-548 YTGTVIF
+548 YTGTIIF
-555 VSHDRYLLSRIADRL
+555 VSHDRYLLSKIADRL
-570 IELTDGGFREHNYGF
+570 IELTEGGYREHNYGF
-585 DKYLDV
+585 EKYLDV
-591 LRDEQA
+591 LREEQA
-597 EEKRLA
+597 EQKRIA
-603 DAAKFAKAAEAAK
+603 DAEKFAKAAEAAK
-616 EKNEKSYRS
+616 EKSAKTYRS

-638 MRRLEKEIDEF
+638 MRRLEKEIDEL
-649 QAQIDALTEEISRE
+649 QAKIDALNEEISHE
-663 EVYSDYELMAQKCSE
+663 EVYSDYELMNSKCLE
-678 IDSLKQKIEENFEL
+678 IEQLKQQIDEDFEK
-692 LIELDG
+692 LIELDE

>member
-1 MRQNSYL
+1 
-8 HFVIGLYEALY
+8 
-19 HIKPDLSS
+19 
-27 GKIPSQISFILAE
+27 
-40 SAKMWYNCSDIIIKE
+40 
-55 DIMLASLTNI
+55 MLASLTNI

-73 VLSNVSLT
+73 VLKNVSLT
-81 IDETDKIGLVGNNG
+81 IDESDKIGLVGNNG

-103 ILTGSVEPDRFTEK
+103 ILTGSVDPDRFTEK
-117 DGIVSFAS
+117 DGIVSFAA

-144 MDEMQKV
+144 IAKMRSV

-162 RDIEL
+162 REIEL
-167 EIQLGDNSSA
+167 EIEMGDDSAA
-177 DEYQQ
+177 DEYQR
-182 LSSWIEAND
+182 LTSWVEASD
-191 GYNTDVKIRMILNGM
+191 GYNTDVKIRTVLNGM
-206 GFSEAEL
+206 GFSGDEL
-213 SRTVSGFSGGE
+213 ERIVSGFSGGE

-277 FLDRLCTSVCEIER
+277 FLDRLCSSICEIER
-291 GTLKRYKGNY
+291 GVLTRYKGNY
-301 SAFIRQREENDVR
+301 SAFVRQRDENNAR
-314 QEKEYEQQQKQIAK
+314 REKEYEQQQKQIAQL
-328 MEDYVARNLVRASTT
+328 EDYVAKNLVRASTT

-353 DKIERIEKPFHDNR
+353 EKMERIERPAHEAKS
-367 HAKIHFTYA
+367 AKIRFTYA
-376 MEPPIDVLKVKDV
+376 VEPPIDVLKVKGV
-389 DISVGEGAARKTLLD
+389 DISVGEGNARKTLVD
-404 NVSFEV
+404 EVSFDV

-415 VGIIGDN
+415 IGIIGDN

-430 KIIQEKLPHKGLVRW
+430 RIIQEKLPHKGIVRW
-445 NSNIKISYFEQESTN
+445 NSNVKISYFEQESTN

-477 LSDLEV
+477 LSELEV
-483 RNLLAQVRFVGE
+483 RSLLAQVRLVGE

-531 NHLDLSS
+531 NHLDLST
-538 KEAIEEALAE
+538 KEAIEEALEE
-548 YTGTVIF
+548 YTGTIIF
-555 VSHDRYLLSRIADRL
+555 VSHDRYLLSKIADRL
-570 IELTDGGFREHNYGF
+570 IELTDGGYRCHNFGF
-585 DKYLDV
+585 EKYLDV
-591 LRDEQA
+591 LREEQSEQKRA
-597 EEKRLA
+597 ADEEKRQR
-603 DAAKFAKAAEAAK
+603 AAEAAK
-616 EKNEKSYRS
+616 EKSEKNYRS

-638 MRRLEKEIDEF
+638 MRRLEKEIDEL
-649 QAQIDALTEEISRE
+649 QAKIDALTEEIGRE
-663 EVYSDYELMAQKCSE
+663 EVYSDYELMNAKCAE
-678 IDSLKQKIEENFEL
+678 IDELKQRIDENFEL

>member
-1 MRQNSYL
+1 
-8 HFVIGLYEALY
+8 
-19 HIKPDLSS
+19 
-27 GKIPSQISFILAE
+27 
-40 SAKMWYNCSDIIIKE
+40 
-55 DIMLASLTNI
+55 MLASLINI
-65 NKFYNGNQ
+65 NKFYNGDQ
-73 VLSNVSLT
+73 LLSNVSLT

-117 DGIVSFAS
+117 DGIISIAA
-125 KTTVGYL
+125 KTTIGYL
-132 EQMGGLDSESTV
+132 EQMNGLDSEKTV
-144 MDEMQKV
+144 LEEMQSV
-151 FEPIHKAIERL
+151 FKPITDAIDRL
-162 RDIEL
+162 REIEL
-167 EIQLGDNSSA
+167 EIELGDNSSA

-191 GYNTDVKIRMILNGM
+191 GYNTDVRIRMILTGM
-206 GFSEAEL
+206 GFSDFDL
-213 SRTVSGFSGGE
+213 GRTCSGFSGGE
-224 KTRLCIAK
+224 KTRLCISR

-258 EDYLRSYRGAVLI
+258 EDYLRSYKGAVLI

-277 FLDRLCTSVCEIER
+277 FLDRLCTSICEIER
-291 GTLKRYKGNY
+291 GILTRYKGNY
-301 SAFIRQREENDVR
+301 TAFVRQRSENDAR
-314 QEKEYEQQQKQIAK
+314 REKEYEMQQKQIAQL
-328 MEDYVARNLVRASTT
+328 EDYVARNLVRASTT

-353 DKIERIEKPFHDNR
+353 EKIERIEKPFHETK
-367 HAKIHFTYA
+367 HAKISFTYA
-376 MEPPIDVLKVKDV
+376 VEPPIDVLKVKGV
-389 DISVGEGAARKTLLD
+389 DISVEEGSGRKTLVD
-404 NVSFEV
+404 DISFEV

-430 KIIQEKLPHKGLVRW
+430 RIIQEQLQHKGIVRW
-445 NSNIKISYFEQESTN
+445 NSNVKISYFEQESTN

-477 LSDLEV
+477 MSDLEV
-483 RNLLAQVRFVGE
+483 RSLLAQVRLIGE

-538 KEAIEEALAE
+538 KEAIEEALAD

-555 VSHDRYLLSRIADRL
+555 VSHDRYLLSKIADRL
-570 IELTDGGFREHNYGF
+570 IELTDGGYRMHNYGF

-591 LRDEQA
+591 LREEQA
-597 EEKRLA
+597 EQKRIA
-603 DAAKFAKAAEAAK
+603 DAEKFAKAAEAAK
-616 EKNEKSYRS
+616 GKNVRAYRS

-638 MRRLEKEIDEF
+638 MRVLEKEIDEL
-649 QAQIDALTEEISRE
+649 QVQIDALTEEIGRE
-663 EVYSDYELMAQKCSE
+663 EVYSDYELMTLKCSE
-678 IDSLKQKIEENFEL
+678 IEALKSKIDENFER
-692 LIELDG
+692 LIELDE

>member
-1 MRQNSYL
+1 
-8 HFVIGLYEALY
+8 
-19 HIKPDLSS
+19 
-27 GKIPSQISFILAE
+27 
-40 SAKMWYNCSDIIIKE
+40 
-55 DIMLASLTNI
+55 MLASLTNV

-73 VLSNVSLT
+73 VLCNVSLS
-81 IDETDKIGLVGNNG
+81 IDENDKIGLVGRNG

-117 DGIVSFAS
+117 DGVISMAA

-132 EQMGGLDSESTV
+132 EQMGGLNTENTV
-144 MDEMQKV
+144 IEEMRSV
-151 FEPIHKAIERL
+151 FEPVHRAIERL
-162 RDIEL
+162 REIEL
-167 EIQLGDNSSA
+167 EIESGDDSSA

-191 GYNTDVKIRMILNGM
+191 GYNTDVKIRMVLNGM
-206 GFSEAEL
+206 GFSGEEL
-213 SRTVSGFSGGE
+213 ERTVSGFSGGE
-224 KTRLCIAK
+224 KTRLSIAR

-277 FLDRLCTSVCEIER
+277 FLDRLCTSICEIER
-291 GTLKRYKGNY
+291 GVLTRYKGNY
-301 SAFIRQREENDVR
+301 TAFVRQREENDAR
-314 QEKEYEQQQKQIAK
+314 REKEYELQQKQIAQL
-328 MEDYVARNLVRASTT
+328 EDYVAKNLVRASTT

-353 DKIERIEKPFHDNR
+353 EKMERIERPVHETKN
-367 HAKIHFTYA
+367 AKIRFTYA
-376 MEPPIDVLKVKDV
+376 VEPPIDVLKVKGV
-389 DISVGEGAARKTLLD
+389 DISVGEGSARKTLVD
-404 NVSFEV
+404 NIDFEV

-415 VGIIGDN
+415 IGVIGDN

-430 KIIQEKLPHKGLVRW
+430 RIIQEQLPHKGLVRW

-460 LNRELT
+460 LNKELT

-477 LSDLEV
+477 MSDLEV
-483 RNLLAQVRFVGE
+483 RNLLAQVRLIGE

-555 VSHDRYLLSRIADRL
+555 VSHDRYLLSKIADRL
-570 IELTDGGFREHNYGF
+570 IELTDGTYRLHNYGF
-585 DKYLDV
+585 EKYLDV
-591 LRDEQA
+591 LREEQA
-597 EEKRLA
+597 AERKTIEAEKQQ
-603 DAAKFAKAAEAAK
+603 KAAEVAK
-616 EKNEKSYRS
+616 EKSAKNYRS

-638 MRRLEKEIDEF
+638 MRRLEKEIDDL
-649 QAQIDALTEEISRE
+649 QAQIDSLTEEIGRE
-663 EVYSDYELMAQKCSE
+663 EVYSDYELMNSKCAE
-678 IDSLKQKIEENFEL
+678 IEELKQRIDEDFEL
-692 LIELDG
+692 LIELDQ

>member
-1 MRQNSYL
+1 
-8 HFVIGLYEALY
+8 
-19 HIKPDLSS
+19 
-27 GKIPSQISFILAE
+27 
-40 SAKMWYNCSDIIIKE
+40 
-55 DIMLASLTNI
+55 MLASLTNI

-73 VLSNVSLT
+73 ILSNVSLT

-117 DGIVSFAS
+117 DGIISLAA
-125 KTTVGYL
+125 KTTIGYL
-132 EQMGGLDSESTV
+132 EQMGGLNSENTV
-144 MDEMQKV
+144 MEEMRSV
-151 FEPIHKAIERL
+151 FAPVLSAIDRL
-162 RDIEL
+162 REIEL
-167 EIQLGDNSSA
+167 EIELGDNSSA

-182 LSSWIEAND
+182 LASWIEAND
-191 GYNTDVKIRMILNGM
+191 GYNTDVKIRMILTGM
-206 GFSEAEL
+206 GFSGDDL
-213 SRTVSGFSGGE
+213 NRVVSGFSGGE
-224 KTRLCIAK
+224 KTRLSISK

-258 EDYLRSYRGAVLI
+258 EDYLRSYRGAILI

-291 GTLKRYKGNY
+291 GILTRYRGNY
-301 SAFIRQREENDVR
+301 SAFIRQREENDAR
-314 QEKEYEQQQKQIAK
+314 REKEYELQQKQIAK
-328 MEDYVARNLVRASTT
+328 MEEYVAKNLVRASTT

-353 DKIERIEKPFHDNR
+353 EKIERIERPVHDTKT
-367 HAKIHFTYA
+367 AKIRFTYA
-376 MEPPIDVLKVKDV
+376 IEPPIDVLKVKDV
-389 DISVGEGAARKTLLD
+389 DISVGDGASRKTLVD
-404 NVSFEV
+404 SIDFEV

-415 VGIIGDN
+415 IGIIGDN

-430 KIIQEKLPHKGLVRW
+430 KIIQEKLPHNGTVRW
-445 NSNIKISYFEQESTN
+445 NSNIKLSYFDQESRG

-477 LSDLEV
+477 MSDLEV
-483 RNLLAQVRFVGE
+483 RSLLAQVRLIGE

-521 GNVLILDEPT
+521 GNVLIMDEPT

-548 YTGTVIF
+548 YTGTIIF

-570 IELTDGGFREHNYGF
+570 IELTDGGYRCHNYGF
-585 DKYLDV
+585 NKYLDV

-597 EEKRLA
+597 AEKRAADTEKQQKLA
-603 DAAKFAKAAEAAK
+603 EEAKNKSAKT
-616 EKNEKSYRS
+616 YRS

-638 MRRLEKEIDEF
+638 MRRLEKEIDEL
-649 QAQIDALTEEISRE
+649 QLRIDALTEEIGME
-663 EVYSDYELMAQKCSE
+663 EVYSDYELMNSKCSE
-678 IDSLKQKIEENFEL
+678 IESLKQQIDENFEK
-692 LIELDG
+692 LIELDE

>member
-1 MRQNSYL
+1 
-8 HFVIGLYEALY
+8 
-19 HIKPDLSS
+19 
-27 GKIPSQISFILAE
+27 
-40 SAKMWYNCSDIIIKE
+40 
-55 DIMLASLTNI
+55 MLVSLNNI
-65 NKFYNGNQ
+65 NKIYNGKQ
-73 VLSNVSLT
+73 ILTNVSLT
-81 IDETDKIGLVGNNG
+81 VDENDKIGLVGNNG

-103 ILTGSVEPDRFTEK
+103 ILTGSVEPDRFSEK
-117 DGIVSFAS
+117 DGIISFAA
-125 KTTVGYL
+125 KTTIGYL
-132 EQMGGLDSESTV
+132 EQMGGLDSDKTV
-144 MDEMQKV
+144 MEEMNRV

-191 GYNTDVKIRMILNGM
+191 GYNTDVKIRTVLNGM
-206 GFSEAEL
+206 GFTGEQL
-213 SRTVSGFSGGE
+213 NRTVSGFSGGE

-258 EDYLRSYRGAVLI
+258 EEYLRSYRGAVLI

-291 GTLKRYKGNY
+291 GILTRYKGNY
-301 SAFIRQREENDVR
+301 SAFIRQREENTAR
-314 QEKEYEQQQKQIAK
+314 REKEYEQQQKQIAK

-353 DKIERIEKPFHDNR
+353 EKIERIEKPFHEEK
-367 HAKIHFTYA
+367 HAKIRFTYA
-376 MEPPIDVLKVKDV
+376 VEPPIDVLKVKNT
-389 DISVGEGAARKTLLD
+389 DISVGEGFNRKTLVD
-404 NVSFEV
+404 SVSFDV

-415 VGIIGDN
+415 IGIIGDN

-430 KIIQEKLPHKGLVRW
+430 KIIQGLHPHEGIVRW
-445 NSNIKISYFEQESTN
+445 NTNIKISYFEQESTN

-483 RNLLAQVRFVGE
+483 RNLLAKVRFVGE

-538 KEAIEEALAE
+538 KEAIETALEE
-548 YTGTVIF
+548 YTGTIIF
-555 VSHDRYLLSRIADRL
+555 VSHDRYLLSKIADRL
-570 IELTDGGFREHNYGF
+570 IELTDGSYREHNYGF
-585 DKYLDV
+585 EKYLDV
-591 LRDEQA
+591 LRAEQA
-597 EEKRLA
+597 EEKRAA
-603 DAAKFAKAAEAAK
+603 DAEKFAKAAEAAK
-616 EKNEKSYRS
+616 EKQAKTYRN

-649 QAQIDALTEEISRE
+649 QAKIDVLSEEITKE
-663 EVYSDYELMAQKCSE
+663 KVYSDYELMNAKCRE
-678 IDSLKQKIEENFEL
+678 IDELKSKIDENFEK
-692 LIELDG
+692 LIELDE